1 MKTLIRIVFVI
12 FIANGID
19 CLGGVCDNCC
29 DCLKKKDENEEIKE
43 YEEIKEE
50 GKITAKSLVN
60 NIWYNAK
67 KNKPVLKIFKKK
79 DDNVSPSTE
88 NGDKISFKLDES
100 NKLKKTDQNEN
111 EDELKL
117 ENKLNLGE
125 QTYALFEIK
134 PKDGNTVYLYCSDVE
149 SSEKDNW
156 GYGIFEDTTHVSIS
170 VIACDTTNVINMEN
184 MFYGCSSLTKLEF
197 GQNFNT
203 SNVTKMGYMFYRC
216 SNLTKLNL
224 PNFNTSKVTSM
235 YSMFYECRS
244 LENLEFGENFNTTN
258 VTNMNSMFKKCS
270 NLTKLDL
277 QNFNTTKVTYMKNM
291 FSECSSLTDLKFC
304 DNFNTINVKYTNK
317 MFDKCS
323 LSKEIQNKILG
334 INK

>member
-1 MKTLIRIVFVI
+1 MVNMRILIRIVFVI

-29 DCLKKKDENEEIKE
+29 DCLKKKDENKEIKE

-149 SSEKDNW
+149 SSEYNNEV
-156 GYGIFEDTTHVSIS
+156 YGIFKGTNHVSIS
-170 VIACDTTNVINMEN
+170 VIACDTKKITNVNS
-184 MFYGCSSLTKLEF
+184 MFLRCSSLTE
-197 GQNFNT
+197 
-203 SNVTKMGYMFYRC
+203 
-216 SNLTKLNL
+216 
-224 PNFNTSKVTSM
+224 
-235 YSMFYECRS
+235 
-244 LENLEFGENFNTTN
+244 
-258 VTNMNSMFKKCS
+258 
-270 NLTKLDL
+270 LDL
-277 QNFNTTKVTYMKNM
+277 QNFNTTNVKDIGSM
-291 FSECSSLTDLKFC
+291 FNECSRLTELDLQ
-304 DNFNTINVKYTNK
+304 NFNTANVTDMSCMFFKCYNLTKLDLKSFNTTKVKDMGCMFSWCSNLKELYHYKCYKYGGDV
-317 MFDKCS
+317 F
-323 LSKEIQNKILG
+323 
-334 INK
+334 